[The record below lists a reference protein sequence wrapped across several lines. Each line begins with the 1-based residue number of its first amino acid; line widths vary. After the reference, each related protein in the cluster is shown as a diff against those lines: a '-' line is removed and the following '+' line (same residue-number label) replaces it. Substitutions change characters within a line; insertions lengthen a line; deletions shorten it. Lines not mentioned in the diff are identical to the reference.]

1 MNGIGGRT
9 IAEAKERIS
18 YPEFLTWVAYRRKR
32 GPLNVSLRVDR
43 GAALLASLYA
53 IRHFEREGGGEFTV
67 SDFMPFSDPPAPID
81 LETAMETWS

>member
-32 GPLNVSLRVDR
+32 GPLNVALRVDR
-43 GAALLASLYA
+43 GAALLASLFA
-53 IRHFEREGGGEFTV
+53 TAHFKRRGGGDW
-67 SDFMPFSDPPAPID
+67 SLDDFLPYADVRPVD
-81 LETAMETWS
+81 LETAMRQWA